1 MIRNTFILIP
11 GIGEKTEEY
20 LWKKGIL
27 TWGDLKRRTNVVGLS
42 GTRRRIIKD
51 YLSRAENALYA
62 QQGSFFAKFLPQAEH
77 WRLYKE
83 FYNKTLFLDIETTG
97 LSLYYDVITM
107 IGTFDGHRIKIFMKD
122 NNLDEILEY
131 LQNYEII
138 VTFNGKLF
146 DIPFIKKE
154 FPDAKIPPIHI
165 DLRFL
170 LKNLGITGSLKE
182 IEKKLNIPRAKLVQ
196 EISSRD
202 AAVLWSRFVRGY
214 DEDLEKLLLYNIY
227 DVIDLQVIM
236 HLCYQ
241 KKIDDMKSKMDHDS
255 SQQKLIEIPENKK
268 ADYLLDVLPKFNT
281 PRISTQY
288 SQNDLLNAY
297 LNDELLLRINRK
309 KIEKIEIYID
319 SLIQEIR
326 NKNLIPTSVGID
338 LSGSEKKGSGF
349 CILQG
354 NQAFLELVKSD
365 DEIVSK
371 TINAKPTVI
380 SIDSPLSLP
389 KGRDCEDDSCDCR
402 KFGIT
407 RECERILKKRGINV
421 YPCLI
426 KSMQKLTMRGIKL
439 TKLFE
444 EKGYEVI
451 ESYPGAAQD
460 ILGIP
465 RKRVDLEQ
473 LETDLKN
480 LGTKLHS
487 ESNTITHDEL
497 DALTSA
503 LVGFLYLAGSYEAL
517 GNIDEG
523 YLIIPAFKRK
533 TMEESGGT

>member
-27 TWGDLKRRTNVVGLS
+27 TWGDLKRRTNVLGLS
-42 GTRRRIIKD
+42 GTRKRIIKD
-51 YLSRAENALYA
+51 YLSRAEKALHTR
-62 QQGSFFAKFLPQAEH
+62 QGFFFSKFLPQAEY

-83 FYNKTLFLDIETTG
+83 FYDKTLFLDIETTG

-107 IGTFDGHRIKIFMKD
+107 IGTFDGNSIKIFMKD
-122 NNLDEILEY
+122 NNLDEISEY

-170 LKNLGITGSLKE
+170 LKNLGITGPLKE
-182 IEKKLNIPRAKLVQ
+182 IEKKLNISRAKLVQ

-236 HLCYQ
+236 HSCYQ
-241 KKIDDMKSKMDHDS
+241 KKVDEILHKISRDPY
-255 SQQKLIEIPENKK
+255 QQELFETIENKK
-268 ADYLLDVLPKFNT
+268 INYYLDALPKFN
-281 PRISTQY
+281 PPKINLQS
-288 SQNDLLNAY
+288 SQRGLLDAY
-297 LNDELLLRINRK
+297 LNGELLLRINRK
-309 KIEKIEIYID
+309 KIERIEIYINTI
-319 SLIQEIR
+319 IQEIR
-326 NKNLIPTSVGID
+326 NKNIVPTAVGID
-338 LSGSEKKGSGF
+338 LSGSEGKGSGF

-354 NQAFLELVKSD
+354 NQAHIELVKTD
-365 DEIVSK
+365 DELISK
-371 TINAKPTVI
+371 AIGATPTVI
-380 SIDSPLSLP
+380 SIDSPLNLP
-389 KGRDCEDDSCDCR
+389 TGRDCPDDACECR
-402 KFGIT
+402 KYGIT

-439 TKLFE
+439 TRLFE

-460 ILGIP
+460 ILGMP
-465 RKRVDLEQ
+465 RKRVDLKE
-473 LETDLKN
+473 LEIDLTN
-480 LGTKLHS
+480 LGIRLYSK
-487 ESNTITHDEL
+487 SNNITHDEI

-503 LVGFLYLAGSYEAL
+503 LVGFLYLAGSYEAI

-523 YLIIPAFKRK
+523 YLIIPAFKKR